1 MHNVFACRQANLAFE
16 SQHRNERYD
25 DGGGAIRT
33 TDDAGEVNI
42 AECVFYRN
50 AGTMGGAIFSRAFRL
65 NIVSTNMTQNEATVR
80 SPSASHWHS
89 DICLSII

>member
-1 MHNVFACRQANLAFE
+1 LSSSCIIFLRVAKLTLLSNHK
-16 SQHRNERYD
+16 HRNERYD

-80 SPSASHWHS
+80 SPSASHWH
-89 DICLSII
+89 